1 MKAWLG
7 LGSNQQKPVK
17 QVRLAIAGLA
27 NSVDIEVLQ
36 ASSFYSTPPWG
47 DENQADFINAV
58 VQVETRLK
66 PLELLHRIQE
76 IENQMGRERS
86 ARRWGPRCI
95 DIDILL
101 YADQTIR
108 ADELEI
114 PHPRMHERCFV
125 LLPLSELEPDL
136 EIPARGTVAQNLLG
150 VDCAG
155 IQRLENQGDN
165 VCDLFPNS

>member
-7 LGSNQQKPVK
+7 LGSNQQQPVR
-17 QVRLAIAGLA
+17 QISLAIAGLA
-27 NSVDIEVLQ
+27 DSDDIEVLKI
-36 ASSFYSTPPWG
+36 SSLYSSPPWG
-47 DENQADFINAV
+47 DVNQDDFVNAV
-58 VQVETRLK
+58 AQVETPLK
-66 PLELLHRIQE
+66 PLELLHQIQN

-101 YADQTIR
+101 YGDQTIKL
-108 ADELEI
+108 DELEI

-136 EIPARGTVAQNLLG
+136 EIPARGTVAESLEG
-150 VDCAG
+150 VECAG
-155 IQRLENQGDN
+155 IQRLENEGDN
-165 VCDLFPNS
+165 RCAVYPD